1 MSCPHAYVVG
11 EWVGAAASCTHAYFT
26 TLACCVLRQIYV
38 EVERARLTL
47 MLSRIFE
54 EEGNVKQASE
64 TLQEVA
70 VCSLCTRPYVKVG
83 VQVPSSHLRERMCV
97 DGWMQVETFGAMEK
111 REKAEFLLEQVRL
124 CLTQRDFV
132 RMQIIANKVS
142 KKVLDE
148 EGFEVR
154 TALTPR

>member
-1 MSCPHAYVVG
+1 M
-11 EWVGAAASCTHAYFT
+11 
-26 TLACCVLRQIYV
+26 
-38 EVERARLTL
+38 
-47 MLSRIFE
+47 
-54 EEGNVKQASE
+54 
-64 TLQEVA
+64 
-70 VCSLCTRPYVKVG
+70 
-83 VQVPSSHLRERMCV
+83 RERMCV

>member
-1 MSCPHAYVVG
+1 
-11 EWVGAAASCTHAYFT
+11 
-26 TLACCVLRQIYV
+26 
-38 EVERARLTL
+38 
-47 MLSRIFE
+47 
-54 EEGNVKQASE
+54 
-64 TLQEVA
+64 
-70 VCSLCTRPYVKVG
+70 
-83 VQVPSSHLRERMCV
+83 
-97 DGWMQVETFGAMEK
+97 MQVETFGAMEK